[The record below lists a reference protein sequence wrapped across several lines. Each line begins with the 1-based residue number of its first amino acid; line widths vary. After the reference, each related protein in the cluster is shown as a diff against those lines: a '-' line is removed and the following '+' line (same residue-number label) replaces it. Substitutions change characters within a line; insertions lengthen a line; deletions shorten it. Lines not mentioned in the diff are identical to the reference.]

1 MNKTDRQINLLLNNE
16 KNNIP
21 IPDKYNTMIYETLK
35 NLPERNVVKIKRR
48 ETNNSSKTKILVAAA
63 CCTMFLTTGIVFAD
77 EITRAVKNIFNYSKG
92 VEKAIENDYIEVPAQ
107 QIAESNG
114 INIEVKNFLM
124 DDYDLSFTFK
134 IHIDDTEL
142 FNKISNINLNNMI
155 ITDEENNILYCQNK
169 EMFDKYCETN
179 NLDYVYGEYNEK
191 YLSAERGKYISN
203 KDENTIYLIYNL
215 NADKFPKSKLLNID
229 VSNIKLELTE
239 NVEAIS
245 NGDWNLKLDVPEKF
259 YNRECEIYT
268 VESCSNPNVL
278 VTDFSVYNTGTNIS
292 LEMNTKSVYNISDE
306 DNIKELNKEKF
317 KEWDN
322 QLIENDSMVIS
333 EIYLEDENENKY
345 YPLDNSIED
354 KSIKYNYD
362 GTINYRQKFDLT
374 INDNCKSLVL
384 KFNINLVDSSEPV
397 EIKLIKK

>member
-1 MNKTDRQINLLLNNE
+1 MNKIDRQINLLLNNE
-16 KNNIP
+16 KNNIS
-21 IPDKYNTMIYETLK
+21 IPDKYNTMIYETLR

-134 IHIDDTEL
+134 VHVEDTEL
-142 FNKISNINLNNMI
+142 FNKISNINLNDMI
-155 ITDEENNILYCQNK
+155 ITDEENNILYCEDK
-169 EMFDKYCETN
+169 EKFDKYCQTN
-179 NLDYVYGEYNEK
+179 NFNYTFGEYNEK
-191 YLSAERGKYISN
+191 YFETEYENYISN
-203 KDENTIYLIYNL
+203 KNENTIYLIYNL
-215 NADKFPKSKLLNID
+215 NADKFPKSKSINID
-229 VSNIKLELTE
+229 VSNIKFELTE
-239 NVEAIS
+239 NTEAIL

-268 VESCSNPNVL
+268 VESCNNPNVL

-292 LEMNTKSVYNISDE
+292 LEMNTESDLDKDINDE
-306 DNIKELNKEKF
+306 ETFKNWYKELR
-317 KEWDN
+317 
-322 QLIENDSMVIS
+322 
-333 EIYLEDENENKY
+333 ENKKKIVTEFY
-345 YPLDNSIED
+345 LQDELGNKYFPVENSSD
-354 KSIKYNYD
+354 D
-362 GTINYRQKFDLT
+362 GIIHYEMDGNIIVNQKFDFTTYDGLGRMKLY
-374 INDNCKSLVL
+374 I
-384 KFNINLVDSSEPV
+384 KFNLYDQESNA
-397 EIKLIKK
+397 EIELKNNAKL

>member
-1 MNKTDRQINLLLNNE
+1 MNKIDRQINLLLNNE
-16 KNNIP
+16 KNNIS
-21 IPDKYNTMIYETLK
+21 IPDKYNTMIYETLR
-35 NLPERNVVKIKRR
+35 NLPERNVVKIKRS
-48 ETNNSSKTKILVAAA
+48 ETNNSNKTKILVAAA

-134 IHIDDTEL
+134 VHVEDTEL
-142 FNKISNINLNNMI
+142 FNKISNINLNDMI
-155 ITDEENNILYCQNK
+155 ITDEENNILYCEDK
-169 EMFDKYCETN
+169 ERLDKYCETN
-179 NLDYVYGEYNEK
+179 NFNYTFGKYNEK
-191 YLSAERGKYISN
+191 YIVAEQESYISSKIDN
-203 KDENTIYLIYNL
+203 DIYLIYNL
-215 NADKFPKSKLLNID
+215 NTDKFPKSKIINIG
-229 VSNIKLELTE
+229 VSKMNFILSDKTE
-239 NVEAIS
+239 VIA
-245 NGDWNLKLDVPEKF
+245 NGDWNLELEVPEKF

-268 VESCSNPNVL
+268 VESCNNQNIL

-317 KEWDN
+317 KDWYN
-322 QLIENDSMVIS
+322 QHTKNGVKVVS
-333 EIYLEDENENKY
+333 EIYLEDENGDKY
-345 YPLDNSIED
+345 YPLKNSIED

-362 GTINYRQKFDLT
+362 GTINVRQKFDLT

-384 KFNINLVDSSEPV
+384 KFNMNLMDSSEPV

>member
-1 MNKTDRQINLLLNNE
+1 MNKIDRQINLLLNNE
-16 KNNIP
+16 KNNIS
-21 IPDKYNTMIYETLK
+21 IPDKYNTMIYETLR

-134 IHIDDTEL
+134 VHVEDTEL
-142 FNKISNINLNNMI
+142 FNKISNINLNDMI

-191 YLSAERGKYISN
+191 YLSAERENYISSKN
-203 KDENTIYLIYNL
+203 ENDIYLIYNL
-215 NADKFPKSKLLNID
+215 NTNKFPKSKSINID
-229 VSNIKLELTE
+229 IPNIKFELTE
-239 NVEAIS
+239 NVEAIA

-268 VESCSNPNVL
+268 VESCNNPNVL

-292 LEMNTKSVYNISDE
+292 LEMNTKSVLSKDNNDE
-306 DNIKELNKEKF
+306 ETFKNWYKELRKSKKKIVTEF
-317 KEWDN
+317 
-322 QLIENDSMVIS
+322 
-333 EIYLEDENENKY
+333 YLQDELGNKY
-345 YPLDNSIED
+345 FPVENSSDDGIIHYGMDGNIIVNQKLDFTT
-354 KSIKYNYD
+354 YD
-362 GTINYRQKFDLT
+362 GLGRMKLYI
-374 INDNCKSLVL
+374 
-384 KFNINLVDSSEPV
+384 KFNLYDQESNV
-397 EIKLIKK
+397 EIKLKNNAKL

>member
-16 KNNIP
+16 KNNIS

-179 NLDYVYGEYNEK
+179 NLDYVYGEYNDK
-191 YLSAERGKYISN
+191 YLSAERENYISSKN
-203 KDENTIYLIYNL
+203 ENDIYLIYNL
-215 NADKFPKSKLLNID
+215 NTNKFPKSKSINID
-229 VSNIKLELTE
+229 IPNIKFELTE
-239 NVEAIS
+239 NVEAIA

-268 VESCSNPNVL
+268 VESCNNPNVL

-292 LEMNTKSVYNISDE
+292 LEMNTKSIYKSSDE
-306 DNIKELNKEKF
+306 NGTQELNKESF
-317 KEWDN
+317 KDWYN
-322 QLIENDSMVIS
+322 QHTKNGIKVVS
-333 EIYLEDENENKY
+333 EIYLEDENEDKY
-345 YPLDNSIED
+345 YPLNNSTED

-362 GTINYRQKFDLT
+362 GTINVRQKFDLT
-374 INDNCKSLVL
+374 TNDNCKSLVL
-384 KFNINLVDSSEPV
+384 KFNMNLMDSSEPV

>member
-1 MNKTDRQINLLLNNE
+1 MNKIDRQINLILNNE
-16 KNNIP
+16 KNNIS
-21 IPDKYNTMIYETLK
+21 IPDKYNTMIYETLR
-35 NLPERNVVKIKRR
+35 NLPERNVVKIKRS
-48 ETNNSSKTKILVAAA
+48 ETNNSNKTKILVAAA

-134 IHIDDTEL
+134 VHVEDTEL
-142 FNKISNINLNNMI
+142 FNKISNINLNDMI
-155 ITDEENNILYCQNK
+155 ITDEENNILYCEDK
-169 EMFDKYCETN
+169 EKFDKYCQTN
-179 NLDYVYGEYNEK
+179 NFNYTFGEYNEK
-191 YLSAERGKYISN
+191 YFETEYENYISN
-203 KDENTIYLIYNL
+203 KNENTIYLIYNL
-215 NADKFPKSKLLNID
+215 NADKFPKSKSINID
-229 VSNIKLELTE
+229 VSNIKFELTE
-239 NVEAIS
+239 NAEAIS

-268 VESCSNPNVL
+268 VESCNNPNVL

-292 LEMNTKSVYNISDE
+292 LEMNTESIYNSSDE
-306 DNIKELNKEKF
+306 NSTQELNKENF
-317 KEWDN
+317 KDWYN
-322 QLIENDSMVIS
+322 QHTKTGIKVVSG
-333 EIYLEDENENKY
+333 IYLEDENGYKY
-345 YPLDNSIED
+345 YPLNNSTED

-362 GTINYRQKFDLT
+362 GTINVRQKFDLT
-374 INDNCKSLVL
+374 TNDNCKSLVL
-384 KFNINLVDSSEPV
+384 KFNMNLMDRSETV

>member
-16 KNNIP
+16 KNNIS

-134 IHIDDTEL
+134 VHIEDTEL
-142 FNKISNINLNNMI
+142 FNKISNINLNDMI
-155 ITDEENNILYCQNK
+155 ITDEENNILYCEDK
-169 EMFDKYCETN
+169 ERLDKYCETN
-179 NLDYVYGEYNEK
+179 NFNYTFGKYNEK
-191 YLSAERGKYISN
+191 YLVAEQESYISSRN
-203 KDENTIYLIYNL
+203 DNDIYLIYNL
-215 NADKFPKSKLLNID
+215 NTDKFPKSKIINIG
-229 VSNIKLELTE
+229 VSKMNFILSDKTE
-239 NVEAIS
+239 VIA
-245 NGDWNLKLDVPEKF
+245 NGDWNLELEVPEKF

-268 VESCSNPNVL
+268 VESCNNPNVL

-292 LEMNTKSVYNISDE
+292 LEMNTNSVYSDI
-306 DNIKELNKEKF
+306 DGKATQELNKENF
-317 KEWDN
+317 KTWYN
-322 QLIENDSMVIS
+322 QLIKNGVKVVS
-333 EIYLEDENENKY
+333 EIYLEDENGNKY
-345 YPLDNSIED
+345 YPLKNSIED

-362 GTINYRQKFDLT
+362 GTINVRQKFDLT

-384 KFNINLVDSSEPV
+384 KFNMNLMDSSEPI